1 MIDLETLL
9 TDARSNLRYSL
20 QEMNLMYESSK
31 GDWNS
36 NTRQTVAKDI
46 AELIEPLMLLEDIM
60 IALEE
65 E

>member
-1 MIDLETLL
+1 MMDLQTLL

-31 GDWNS
+31 QDWNS
-36 NTRQTVAKDI
+36 TTRQTVAKDI
-46 AELIEPLMLLEDIM
+46 AESIEPLMLLEDFM

>member
-1 MIDLETLL
+1 MDLQTLL
-9 TDARSNLRYSL
+9 TEARDNLRYSL
-20 QEMNLMYESSK
+20 SEMNLMYESSK

-36 NTRQTVAKDI
+36 NTRQAVAKDI
-46 AELIEPLMLLEDIM
+46 AELIEPLMLLEDFM

>member
-1 MIDLETLL
+1 MMYLQTLL
-9 TDARSNLRYSL
+9 TEARDNLRYSL
-20 QEMNLMYESSK
+20 SEMNLMYESSK

-36 NTRQTVAKDI
+36 NTRQAVAKDI
-46 AELIEPLMLLEDIM
+46 AELIEPLMLLEDFM